1 MRIVN
6 VTASRRHFSYA
17 TVAPNGRSL
26 DSGAESGE
34 VPLTNM
40 FDAPHFWRDIEHKRV
55 QFILSDADKEL
66 LMRILDHGERKIVV
80 AKPPKAVSAAPP
92 KAESVAPPKK
102 KKRVTATPEPVTQDK
117 VDTGEVNLVDLQR
130 SNTVIA
136 ESTPEAKQAESSTP
150 TKKKKVP
157 AKQKKKAAPEPVTQ
171 AAGGVNLVD
180 LQRANT
186 ITAESTSDEKQA
198 KLSEIETFT
207 NGPLGA

>member
-1 MRIVN
+1 
-6 VTASRRHFSYA
+6 
-17 TVAPNGRSL
+17 
-26 DSGAESGE
+26 
-34 VPLTNM
+34 M

>member
-6 VTASRRHFSYA
+6 VTAVRRHFSYA

-40 FDAPHFWRDIEHKRV
+40 FDAPHFWRDIEQKRA

-92 KAESVAPPKK
+92 KAESVAPPKEK
-102 KKRVTATPEPVTQDK
+102 KKATPEPVTQDK
-117 VDTGEVNLVDLQR
+117 VDAGGVNLVDLQR
-130 SNTVIA
+130 ANTVTA
-136 ESTPEAKQAESSTP
+136 EAKQAESVTP
-150 TKKKKVP
+150 TKKKK
-157 AKQKKKAAPEPVTQ
+157 KAEPEPVTQ
-171 AAGGVNLVD
+171 AAGDVNLVD

-186 ITAESTSDEKQA
+186 ITAESTSDEKKA